1 MLFLEWKKDYSNL
14 NQSQIYLLTTNL
26 LQYFEN
32 NKLFK
37 PGYLQENLSI
47 KEIID
52 KIDNLS
58 NNLINVIK
66 YFKEKFDYLVDRIYE
81 YTQINDKTVG
91 TNENKINNTQSSLI

>member
-32 NKLFK
+32 NKLYK

-66 YFKEKFDYLVDRIYE
+66 DFKEKFDYLVDRIYE
-81 YTQINDKTVG
+81 YTQINDKKIW
-91 TNENKINNTQSSLI
+91 NK

>member
-32 NKLFK
+32 NKLYK

-66 YFKEKFDYLVDRIYE
+66 DFKEKFDYLVDRIE
-81 YTQINDKTVG
+81 EI
-91 TNENKINNTQSSLI
+91 

>member
-32 NKLFK
+32 NKLYK

-58 NNLINVIK
+58 NNLVNVIK
-66 YFKEKFDYLVDRIYE
+66 DFKEKFDYLVDRIYE
-81 YTQINDKTVG
+81 YTQINDKKIW
-91 TNENKINNTQSSLI
+91 NK

>member
-32 NKLFK
+32 NKLYK

-66 YFKEKFDYLVDRIYE
+66 DFKEKFDYLVDRIYE
-81 YTQINDKTVG
+81 YTQINDKK
-91 TNENKINNTQSSLI
+91 NWNK

>member
-32 NKLFK
+32 NKLYK

-66 YFKEKFDYLVDRIYE
+66 DFKEKFDYLVDRIYE
-81 YTQINDKTVG
+81 YT
-91 TNENKINNTQSSLI
+91 

>member
-32 NKLFK
+32 NKLYK

-58 NNLINVIK
+58 NNLINIIK
-66 YFKEKFDYLVDRIYE
+66 DFKK
-81 YTQINDKTVG
+81 
-91 TNENKINNTQSSLI
+91 KI